1 MPSRRAGSS
10 PAPRTMKEPMT
21 EPTLKVQFAPGCFD
35 DFEGTQEELDL
46 LMAEIH
52 SMFENMTAEDLEVSG
67 SIVDFDQLSESD
79 PELAQRLAA
88 ALDGIE
94 SGSDSRILQ

>member
-1 MPSRRAGSS
+1 MPLRRAGSS
-10 PAPRTMKEPMT
+10 PAPRTMKEHMT
-21 EPTLKVQFAPGCFD
+21 DQPLKVQFAPGCFD
-35 DFEGTQEELDL
+35 EFEGTQEELDL

-52 SMFENMTAEDLEVSG
+52 SMFEGMTAKDLEASG
-67 SIVDFDQLSESD
+67 NIVDFDQLSESD

-94 SGSDSRILQ
+94 SGSESRILQ

>member
-1 MPSRRAGSS
+1 
-10 PAPRTMKEPMT
+10 MT
-21 EPTLKVQFAPGCFD
+21 DQPLKVQFAPGCFD

-52 SMFENMTAEDLEVSG
+52 SMFEGMTADELETSG
-67 SIVDFDQLSESD
+67 NIVDLVLLGETD

-94 SGSDSRILQ
+94 SGSESRILQ

>member
-1 MPSRRAGSS
+1 
-10 PAPRTMKEPMT
+10 MKEPMT
-21 EPTLKVQFAPGCFD
+21 DQPLKVQFAPGCFD

-46 LMAEIH
+46 LMADIH
-52 SMFENMTAEDLEVSG
+52 SMFENMTAEDLAAS
-67 SIVDFDQLSESD
+67 SSLVDFEQLTESD

-94 SGSDSRILQ
+94 SGSESRILQ

>member
-1 MPSRRAGSS
+1 
-10 PAPRTMKEPMT
+10 MKEHMT
-21 EPTLKVQFAPGCFD
+21 DQPLKVQFAPGCFD
-35 DFEGTQEELDL
+35 EFEGTQEELDL

-52 SMFENMTAEDLEVSG
+52 SMFENMTAEDLDAS
-67 SIVDFDQLSESD
+67 SRAVDFDLLSESD

-94 SGSDSRILQ
+94 SGSESRILQ

>member
-1 MPSRRAGSS
+1 
-10 PAPRTMKEPMT
+10 MKEHMT
-21 EPTLKVQFAPGCFD
+21 DQQLKVQFAPGCFD

-52 SMFENMTAEDLEVSG
+52 SMFENMTAEDLAATSHA
-67 SIVDFDQLSESD
+67 VDFEQLTESD

-94 SGSDSRILQ
+94 SGSESRILQ

>member
-10 PAPRTMKEPMT
+10 PAPRTMKEHMT
-21 EPTLKVQFAPGCFD
+21 DQPLKVQFAPGCFD
-35 DFEGTQEELDL
+35 EFEGTQEELDL

-52 SMFENMTAEDLEVSG
+52 SMFEGMTAKDLEASG
-67 SIVDFDQLSESD
+67 SVVDFDQLSESD

>member
-1 MPSRRAGSS
+1 
-10 PAPRTMKEPMT
+10 MKEHMT
-21 EPTLKVQFAPGCFD
+21 DQPLKVQFAPGCFD
-35 DFEGTQEELDL
+35 EFEGTQEELDL

-52 SMFENMTAEDLEVSG
+52 SMFENMTADELDAS
-67 SIVDFDQLSESD
+67 SRAVDFDQLSESD

-94 SGSDSRILQ
+94 SGSESRILQ

>member
-1 MPSRRAGSS
+1 
-10 PAPRTMKEPMT
+10 MKEHMT
-21 EPTLKVQFAPGCFD
+21 DQPLKVQFAPGCFD
-35 DFEGTQEELDL
+35 EFEGTQEELDL

-52 SMFENMTAEDLEVSG
+52 SMFEGMTAKDLEASG
-67 SIVDFDQLSESD
+67 NIVDFDQLSESD

-94 SGSDSRILQ
+94 SGSESRILQ